1 MSDNEIRP
9 IFRLLTLA
17 LSIAAWYAVII
28 FVHGEVTSFN
38 SAVVPF
44 NWYVFFVTVLAT
56 ILFFIAAVAFTFTT
70 VFGYMPRMLFRVL
83 TGKTIKN

>member
-17 LSIAAWYAVII
+17 LSIAAWYAVIV

-38 SAVVPF
+38 SAIVPF
-44 NWYVFFVTVLAT
+44 NWYVFFVTVLDT
-56 ILFFIAAVAFTFTT
+56 IMFFIAAVTFTFIT
-70 VFGYMPRMLFRVL
+70 VFGYMPKMLFRVL
-83 TGKTIKN
+83 TGKTI